1 MKAMMKADVSKDGNK
16 NASRDARGLAF
27 STKDL
32 APHPLKNRSASI
44 LYVGRRAAQ
53 HTLYV

>member
-1 MKAMMKADVSKDGNK
+1 MKAMMKAEVSKDGNK

-32 APHPLKNRSASI
+32 APRPLKNRSASI